1 MWKKCKRY
9 TFLYGKYFSNHLKV
23 MMEYKADFFIG
34 LFSVMVQQFTALFF
48 LKIVFDHIEVLKGWT
63 FYEILFIYAIAFLG
77 RSIHHIFFDNL
88 WTLGW
93 QYIRSGNF
101 DRLLLRPVNPLFQI
115 VAERVQQDGFGQLII
130 GGIVLTIASVNLQI
144 EWTIQSLLL
153 LVVFIISSGILFVAI
168 NLFFIT
174 FSFWMVDSLPIVV
187 SVFQLSEFARYPL
200 TIYPKAVTLIITWL
214 IPYGFT
220 AYYPATYFFEK
231 ESIVMMALL
240 TPGIAVLSFIIAYW
254 FWNRGIRAFTS
265 TGS

>member
-1 MWKKCKRY
+1 MWKITKRY
-9 TFLYGKYFSNHLKV
+9 SFLYSRYFANHLKV
-23 MMEYKADFFIG
+23 MMEYKTDFFIG

-48 LKIVFDHIEVLKGWT
+48 LKIVFDHIDVLKGWT

-93 QYIRSGNF
+93 QYVQTGNF
-101 DRLLLRPVNPLFQI
+101 DRLLLRPVNPLFQV

-130 GGIVLTIASVNLQI
+130 GGIVLSIASAQLDIQWSI
-144 EWTIQSLLL
+144 GTILML
-153 LVVFIISSGILFVAI
+153 LVFILSSGIIFVAI

-200 TIYPKAVTLIITWL
+200 TIYPRAITLIITWVV
-214 IPYGFT
+214 PYGFT
-220 AYYPATYFFEK
+220 AYYPATYFFEG
-231 ESIVMMALL
+231 SAHMWLAVL
-240 TPGIAVLSFIIAYW
+240 TPIIAVVSFMIAYW

>member
-1 MWKKCKRY
+1 MWKKTKRY
-9 TFLYGKYFSNHLKV
+9 SFLYSRYLANHLKV
-23 MMEYKADFFIG
+23 MMEYKTDFFIG

-48 LKIVFDHIEVLKGWT
+48 LKIVFDHIDVLKGWT

-93 QYIRSGNF
+93 QYVQTGNF
-101 DRLLLRPVNPLFQI
+101 DRLLLRPVNPFFQV

-130 GGIVLTIASVNLQI
+130 GGIVLSIASAHLDIQWSI
-144 EWTIQSLLL
+144 GTILML
-153 LVVFIISSGILFVAI
+153 LVFILSSGIIFVAI

-200 TIYPKAVTLIITWL
+200 TIYPRAITLIITWL
-214 IPYGFT
+214 VPYGFT
-220 AYYPATYFFEK
+220 AFYPATYFFEGN
-231 ESIVMMALL
+231 EHIWLAVL
-240 TPGIAVLSFIIAYW
+240 TPVIAVASFMIAYW